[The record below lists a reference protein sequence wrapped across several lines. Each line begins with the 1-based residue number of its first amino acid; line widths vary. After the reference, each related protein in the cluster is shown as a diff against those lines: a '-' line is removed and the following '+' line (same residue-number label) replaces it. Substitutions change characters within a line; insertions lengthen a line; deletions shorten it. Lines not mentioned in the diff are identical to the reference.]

1 MFVVRND
8 AEIFAIKWGVPV
20 AIAFLAI
27 GVRLLFS
34 ANKLTVIG
42 IARGVI
48 VGLFVGSV
56 VNLYLIDI
64 PEIRDGMRGAIVGV
78 SVILAE
84 DLIQAVFVLGKSIR
98 NNPEQLF
105 SIIFRKGG
113 GRNDS

>member
-34 ANKLTVIG
+34 ANRLTVIG
-42 IARGVI
+42 IARGVV
-48 VGLFVGSV
+48 VGLFVGSI
-56 VNLYLIDI
+56 VNLYLTDTMIK
-64 PEIRDGMRGAIVGV
+64 DGMRGAIVGV

-84 DLIQAVFVLGKSIR
+84 DLIVAVFAIGKMIR
-98 NNPEQLF
+98 ENPNQLL
-105 SIIFRKGG
+105 SIIFRRGDK
-113 GRNDS
+113 